1 MKSVNEQICKAYTED
16 GLSCRAI
23 ARNRNISEATVYY
36 VLKSNGV
43 KLRDKS
49 EANKIFPDR
58 VLINLYNMALSAKQ
72 IGIILGIHPTTVTKR
87 LSKLDFPVRSKEMAQ
102 RIKYTE
108 EEFRKYFMNQDFIVR
123 ILKG

>member
-1 MKSVNEQICKAYTED
+1 MNSVKNKICKAYTEES
-16 GLSCRAI
+16 LSCRAI
-23 ARNRNISEATVYY
+23 ARNLNISEATVYY
-36 VLKSNGV
+36 ILKSNGI

-72 IGIILGIHPTTVTKR
+72 IGTILGIHPTTVTKR
-87 LSKLDFPVRSKEMAQ
+87 LSKLNFPVRSKEMAQ

-108 EEFRKYFMNQDFIVR
+108 EEFQKYFMNQDFI
-123 ILKG
+123 LKIING